1 MKNYPIKMELDEK
14 NQVELIIKKQRKMG
28 KLLLKEIKNDP
39 PKDKRKSFASLS
51 DSITLKYMNFLNS
64 GKEIKTEGKVQQKA
78 LDYAKSIMEAKKLM
92 TELVAKQ
99 KTFKEKRTL
108 LAEWDTIE
116 RNVNQM
122 NKKEEKKEK
131 HWSDILDE

>member
-1 MKNYPIKMELDEK
+1 MEPEEK
-14 NQVELIIKKQRKMG
+14 NQVELIIKKQRKMS

-39 PKDKRKSFASLS
+39 PKDRRKSFASLS
-51 DSITLKYMNFLNS
+51 DSITLKYMNLINS
-64 GKEIKTEGKVQQKA
+64 GKELKTDGKVQEKA
-78 LDYAKSIMEAKKLM
+78 LDYAKSIMESKKLM

-99 KTFKEKRTL
+99 KTFKEKQKL
-108 LAEWDTIE
+108 LDEWDKIE
-116 RNVNQM
+116 RTVNQT